1 METDLFYFAEW
12 IGDKKNHEN
21 IAEIF
26 HSKVFAH
33 IFHPITSI
41 WTKKTEV
48 LCRDKKKIFMRCTLS
63 VLLAFF
69 QIFLFMNKCMIDA
82 SMYERKHTEKATTLI
97 NGDDDHDDDNSN
109 NE

>member
-1 METDLFYFAEW
+1 
-12 IGDKKNHEN
+12 
-21 IAEIF
+21 
-26 HSKVFAH
+26 
-33 IFHPITSI
+33 
-41 WTKKTEV
+41 
-48 LCRDKKKIFMRCTLS
+48 MRCTLS